1 MIQNFYCVSVIV
13 SLVRLLM
20 ICLLLLRCYAT
31 CLYSQS
37 YKLINVSLRVVNH
50 IKTLLLNDNIVPDML
65 ACLFII

>member
-20 ICLLLLRCYAT
+20 LCFLLFRCYAK

-37 YKLINVSLRVVNH
+37 YKLINVSLRIVNH
-50 IKTLLLNDNIVPDML
+50 IKTFV
-65 ACLFII
+65 AQ